1 MLGEGGDGMSVKRL
15 IPLLVVVL
23 AATGCGVFQE
33 DTRTITAHFR
43 DSVGLYVNNDVQVL
57 GIKVGHVSRIEPR
70 GTYVIVDLTI
80 DKSIKLPASVGA
92 VTLSPS
98 VVTDRRVELT
108 PVYRSGPTFRE
119 GDVIPVDRTRTPVEI
134 DRVIKALD
142 QLAAELGKKDG
153 DTGVIEQSIGIA
165 ADGLAG
171 NGDRIRQ
178 AIEALSG
185 AVDVG
190 VGHRDE
196 LLALIKNVESLVTSA
211 AENDARIRSFST
223 DLTKLA
229 ELFAKESPQLTGSLK
244 TLQGLLDEADKLI
257 TDNRAGIKQSLANL
271 RTTGETIAGHTRE
284 LAETL
289 DVLPLLFEN
298 IARAADPDQRGMR
311 AHADI
316 SEIILDTRLLDLLCQ
331 RTGTQLPGCATGKL
345 ADFGPDLGITELL
358 LGVVK
363 K

>member
-1 MLGEGGDGMSVKRL
+1 MPVKPF
-15 IPLLVVVL
+15 IPLLL
-23 AATGCGVFQE
+23 FALLATGCGVFQE

-43 DSVGLYVNNDVQVL
+43 DSVGLYVGNDVQVL
-57 GIKVGHVSRIEPR
+57 GIKVGSVSRIEPR
-70 GTYVIVDLTI
+70 GTYVIVDLTV
-80 DKSIKLPASVGA
+80 DRSVPLPANVGA

-108 PVYRSGPTFRE
+108 PVYHNGPTFRD
-119 GDVIPVDRTRTPVEI
+119 GDVIPVERTRTPVEI

-171 NGDRIRQ
+171 NGDRLRK

-190 VGHRDE
+190 VEHRDE
-196 LLALIKNVESLVTSA
+196 LVGLIKNVESLVKSA
-211 AENDARIRSFST
+211 AENDATIRSFGT
-223 DLTKLA
+223 DLTKLS
-229 ELFAKESPQLTGSLK
+229 ELFAKESPQLTGSLE

-271 RTTGETIAGHTRE
+271 RTTGDTLAAHTRE
-284 LAETL
+284 LAETI
-289 DVLPLLFEN
+289 DVLPLLFQN
-298 IARAADPDQRGMR
+298 IARAADPDQHAMR

-316 SEIILDTRLLDLLCQ
+316 SEIILDTRLLDALCQ
-331 RTGTQLPGCATGKL
+331 RIGTRLPGCTTGKL

-358 LGVVK
+358 LGAVK
-363 K
+363 

>member
-1 MLGEGGDGMSVKRL
+1 MYREGGDGMRL
-15 IPLLVVVL
+15 VPLLLCVALLV
-23 AATGCGVFQE
+23 TGCGVFQE
-33 DTRTITAHFR
+33 DTRTITARFR

-57 GIKVGHVSRIEPR
+57 GIKVGRVSRIEPR
-70 GTYVIVDLTI
+70 GTYVIVDLEV
-80 DKSIKLPASVGA
+80 DRSIKLPATVGA

-108 PVYRSGPTFRE
+108 PVYRGGPTFRD
-119 GDVIPVDRTRTPVEI
+119 GDVIPVERTRTPVEI

-142 QLAAELGKKDG
+142 QLAAELGKSNA
-153 DTGVIEQSIGIA
+153 VEQSIGIA

-171 NGDRIRQ
+171 NGDRIRK

-190 VGHRDE
+190 VEHRDE
-196 LLALIKNVESLVTSA
+196 LLGLIKNVESLVTSA
-211 AENDARIRSFST
+211 AENDATIRSFGT
-223 DLTKLA
+223 DLTRLA
-229 ELFAKESPQLTGSLK
+229 ELFAKESPQLTGSLQ

-257 TDNRAGIKQSLANL
+257 TDNRPGIKQSLANL
-271 RTTGETIAGHTRE
+271 RITGDTLAAHTRE
-284 LAETL
+284 LAETI

-298 IARAADPDQRGMR
+298 IARAADPEQHGMR
-311 AHADI
+311 AHADL
-316 SEIILDTRLLDLLCQ
+316 SEIILDSQLLDLLCQ
-331 RTGTQLPGCATGKL
+331 RTGSRLPGCTTGKL

-363 K
+363 